1 MRITLNKKIAA
12 TYPINLKHEIDSGR
26 DRDEE
31 REKERDRERERETDR
46 ERDTQRFSK
55 RKEENIRSYLGKG

>member
-31 REKERDRERERETDR
+31 REKERDRERERER
-46 ERDTQRFSK
+46 ETEREIHRDLARG
-55 RKEENIRSYLGKG
+55 RKKT

>member
-31 REKERDRERERETDR
+31 REKERDRQRERQR
-46 ERDTQRFSK
+46 EIHRDLARG
-55 RKEENIRSYLGKG
+55 RKKT